1 MKLHKH
7 LVQATAVALKEIFTE
22 EKYADRVLER
32 TFKQNPKWGSRDRR
46 LVAESVY
53 DIVRYYRLYSELAQ
67 SKNNY
72 WFMMAVWLVLHDY
85 ELPAWQEFVD
95 VHPEAIK
102 KHKAKLAAVAP
113 IAQSYPDWLWEYGV
127 NELGESVWQQE
138 ATAMNEQARV
148 FLRVNTLKA
157 TPEKVIEALDKDYV
171 KALPVEAIPDALVLQ
186 NRANIF
192 KSKPFSEGWIEVQ
205 DAGSQLIGLFLD
217 PKAGDVVVD
226 ACAGAGGKSL
236 QLAALMRNKGRIISM
251 DVEQWKLDEL
261 KKRAK
266 RAGVHQITTRLI
278 TPETVS
284 SMKNSADRVLLD
296 VPCSGSGV
304 LRRNPDAKWKL
315 SPAALQR
322 TKNTQNQILK
332 EYSEMVKPGGTLI
345 YSTCSIFP
353 SENENQV
360 KSFLDGHPEFKL
372 LKESK
377 LLPSNGFDG
386 FYMALLVKSGF

>member
-7 LVQATAVALKEIFTE
+7 LVQATAIALKEIFTE
-22 EKYADRVLER
+22 KKYADRVLER

-46 LVAESVY
+46 MVAESVY
-53 DIVRYYRLYSELAQ
+53 DIVRYYRLYSELAG

-95 VHPEAIK
+95 VHPDAIK
-102 KHKAKLAAVAP
+102 KHKAKLDAIP
-113 IAQSYPDWLWEYGV
+113 QIAQSYPDWLWELGAQ
-127 NELGESVWQQE
+127 ELTAPVWQNE
-138 ATAMNEQARV
+138 AASMNEQARV

-157 TPEKVIEALDKDYV
+157 STDKVIASLANDKIV
-171 KALPVEAIPDALVLQ
+171 ASPVQSVNDALVLQ

-192 KSKPFSEGWIEVQ
+192 KTQAFSEGWIEVQ
-205 DAGSQLIGLFLD
+205 DAGSQQIGLFVA
-217 PKAGDVVVD
+217 PQAGEVIID

-236 QLAALMRNKGRIISM
+236 QLAALMQNKGRIISM

-266 RAGVHQITTRLI
+266 RAGVHQINTRLI
-278 TPETVS
+278 EKDTIA
-284 SMKNSADRVLLD
+284 SMKNSADKVLLD

-304 LRRNPDAKWKL
+304 FRRNPDAKWKL
-315 SPAALQR
+315 SEMSLER
-322 TKNTQNQILK
+322 TKATQNQILN
-332 EYSEMVKPGGTLI
+332 EYSAMVKDGGTLV

-360 KSFLDGHPEFKL
+360 NAFLKQHPEFKL
-372 LKESK
+372 LKDNK
-377 LLPSNGFDG
+377 LLPSSGFDG
-386 FYMALLVKSGF
+386 FYMAMLVKSQS

>member
-22 EKYADRVLER
+22 KRYADRVLER

-46 LVAESVY
+46 MVAESVY
-53 DIVRYYRLYSELAQ
+53 DIVRYYRLYSELAG

-72 WFMMAVWLVLHDY
+72 WFMMAIWLVVHDY

-102 KHKAKLAAVAP
+102 KHKAKLETNAV
-113 IAQSYPDWLWEYGV
+113 IAQSFPDWLWELGAR
-127 NELGESVWQQE
+127 ELTPAVWEQE

-157 TPEKVIEALDKDYV
+157 TPEKVIASLAKDRIVAEAVLG
-171 KALPVEAIPDALVLQ
+171 INHALVLK

-192 KSKPFSEGWIEVQ
+192 KTEAFSEGWIEVQ
-205 DAGSQLIGLFLD
+205 DAGSQQIGLFLA
-217 PKAGDVVVD
+217 PHAGEVVVD

-236 QLAALMRNKGRIISM
+236 QLAALMQNKGRIVSM

-278 TPETVS
+278 EKDTIA
-284 SMKNSADRVLLD
+284 SMKNSADKVLLD

-304 LRRNPDAKWKL
+304 FRRNPDAKWKL
-315 SPAALQR
+315 SEESLER
-322 TKNTQNQILK
+322 TKSTQNQILN
-332 EYSEMVKPGGTLI
+332 EYSGMVKPGGTLV
-345 YSTCSIFP
+345 YSTCSVFP

-360 KSFLDGHPEFKL
+360 NAFLESHPEFKL
-372 LKESK
+372 LKDST
-377 LLPSNGFDG
+377 LLPSSGFDG
-386 FYMALLVKSGF
+386 FYMALLVKSPS